1 MAEKRTTYKLQDVGG
16 IGEVKIAD
24 EVVLL
29 SQDLRPQ
36 KLRVSLPWKEI
47 SPMNW

>member
-24 EVVLL
+24 ELL